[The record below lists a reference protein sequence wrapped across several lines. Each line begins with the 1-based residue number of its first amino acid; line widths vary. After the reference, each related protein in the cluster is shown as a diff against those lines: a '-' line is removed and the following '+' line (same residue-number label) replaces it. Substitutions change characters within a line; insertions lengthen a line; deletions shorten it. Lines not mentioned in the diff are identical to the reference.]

1 MEATKP
7 IKEYI
12 INQLLQRRDL
22 RLDDDTPLIDDGYL
36 TSLQTV
42 ELVMFLEEHFQIQI
56 EPEDVNEEEFQSLN
70 SIASL
75 VESKRG

>member
-12 INQLLQRRDL
+12 LNQLLQRRDL
-22 RLDDDTPLIDDGYL
+22 QLDDDTPLIDDGYL

-56 EPEDVNEEEFQSLN
+56 EPEDVNEEEFQSLKT
-70 SIASL
+70 IASL